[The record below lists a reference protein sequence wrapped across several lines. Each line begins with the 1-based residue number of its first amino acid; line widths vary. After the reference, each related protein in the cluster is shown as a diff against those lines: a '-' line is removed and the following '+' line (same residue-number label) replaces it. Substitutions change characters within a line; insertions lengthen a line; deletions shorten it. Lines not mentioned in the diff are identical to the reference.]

1 MTRTRTRS
9 IVRRWRIAGVAALIG
24 TAASFAIVSFSD
36 LSAGVD
42 HQSHVLAALASAAN
56 GQSANEWQV
65 IAEGSISADLQ
76 AEIDERWG
84 RIESAVGE
92 LHAAGAED
100 AASVEELGGLIARY
114 RSAMSEEFDLVATG
128 QLEAAKELDEA
139 QVDPA
144 FEELHALINSLRA
157 RFDSQAESARTLAL
171 GSSIAILLLAVGVIA
186 VLARRD
192 AGRHA
197 TEESEARFRALVQNG
212 SDVTAVVDQ
221 AGAMRYVTA
230 SVERVL
236 GYRPEELLG
245 RPFVELVHPE
255 DRQIAGDELTGPPGG
270 TSRPV
275 LARLLHRDGSWP
287 WCETIAANLF
297 AEPAVRGIVL
307 TTRDVTEREDLRVDL
322 AHRATHDDLTGLP
335 NRALFSDRLQH
346 ALARRPTGN
355 ALDRAVLFLDLDRFK
370 TVNDVLGH
378 QAGDDALKE
387 VAVRLTACMRSGD
400 TVARLGGDE
409 FVVLLEDVA
418 GLATVEEI
426 ADRILA
432 AVAKPLALGA
442 AEMRLTASL
451 GIAMSRPDVS
461 PEELLREADS
471 AMYSAKR
478 SGAGHWARLG

>member
-9 IVRRWRIAGVAALIG
+9 FVRRWSVAGVAAL
-24 TAASFAIVSFSD
+24 TCAAASFAIVSFSD
-36 LSAGVD
+36 RSASAGLK
-42 HQSHVLAALASAAN
+42 SHVLAALATAAN
-56 GQSANEWQV
+56 GQSAREWQV
-65 IAEGSISADLQ
+65 IAEGSISADLK
-76 AEIDERWG
+76 AAIEDGWG
-84 RIESAVGE
+84 EIESALGE
-92 LHAAGAED
+92 LRAADAAD

-128 QLEAAKELDEA
+128 QLEAAKEVDEA

-144 FEELHALINSLRA
+144 FEELHALVRSLRA
-157 RFDSQAESARTLAL
+157 RFAGQAESERALAL
-171 GSSIAILLLAVGVIA
+171 ASSIATLLFAVGVIA
-186 VLARRD
+186 VLALRD
-192 AGRHA
+192 AGRRA

-212 SDVTAVVDQ
+212 TDVTAVVDR
-221 AGAMRYVTA
+221 AGVMRYVTA

-236 GYRPEELLG
+236 GYRPDELLG

-255 DRQIAGDELTGPPGG
+255 DRQIAGDELTSPPGG

-307 TTRDVTEREDLRVDL
+307 TARDVTEREDLRRDL

-335 NRALFSDRLQH
+335 NRALFNDRLQH

-370 TVNDVLGH
+370 TVNDSLGH
-378 QAGDDALKE
+378 QAGDDALRE
-387 VAVRLTACMRSGD
+387 VAARLTACVRSGD

-409 FVVLLEDVA
+409 FVVLLEDMA

-432 AVAKPLALGA
+432 AVAQPLALGA

-461 PEELLREADS
+461 PEELLREADG

-478 SGAGHWARLG
+478 SGTGHWARLG